1 MNVKKK
7 NDTKNDKT
15 IVALC
20 CENSSYKAASSVTD
34 TDVLEDVRIVPLPC
48 SGKTEIDLVLQ
59 FLEAGYEGVLVLG
72 CPKDNCMFMRGSA
85 RAEKRV
91 DKIRETLGEIGID
104 ENRVRMEFLSSLDT
118 HKFVRAVREMKEYVA
133 ETAETAKA
141 AGSGGAKKG

>member
-1 MNVKKK
+1 MDVKKMNNK
-7 NDTKNDKT
+7 ANDKK
-15 IVALC
+15 IVTLC
-20 CENSSYKAASSVTD
+20 CENSSFKAASAAAD

-72 CPKDNCMFMRGSA
+72 CPKDNCMFMRGST

-91 DKIRETLGEIGID
+91 DKIRETLREIGMD

-118 HKFVRAVREMKEYVA
+118 HKFVRAVQEMKEYVA
-133 ETAETAKA
+133 GNAET
-141 AGSGGAKKG
+141 AGSGGA

>member
-1 MNVKKK
+1 MDVKKR
-7 NDTKNDKT
+7 NDNNEKR

-20 CENSSYKAASSVTD
+20 CENSSFKAASAVTD
-34 TDVLEDVRIVPLPC
+34 TGIQERVRLVPLPC

-72 CPKDNCMFMRGSA
+72 CPKDNCMFMRGSS

-91 DKIRETLGEIGID
+91 DSIRNTLREIGMD

-118 HKFVRAVREMKEYVA
+118 HKFIRAVREMDEYITGLA
-133 ETAETAKA
+133 E
-141 AGSGGAKKG
+141 AGERR

>member
-1 MNVKKK
+1 MDVMKR
-7 NDTKNDKT
+7 NDKK

-20 CENSSYKAASSVTD
+20 CENSSYKAASAVTD
-34 TDVLEDVRIVPLPC
+34 GDVLQSVRVVPLPC

-91 DKIRETLGEIGID
+91 EKIRETLKEIGMD
-104 ENRVRMEFLSSLDT
+104 ENRVRMDFLSSLDT
-118 HKFVRAVREMKEYVA
+118 HKFIRAVREMEDYIAGAVGASEKRA
-133 ETAETAKA
+133 SA
-141 AGSGGAKKG
+141 ASEGSGGA